1 MTQASG
7 LARVK
12 KILTSDLSTLG
23 GKKTTY
29 NKKTSK
35 KKSLFPKT
43 FIAMDLGSRYI
54 KVAVGKENGERL
66 VVDKLF
72 KLEAPRNTVSDGE
85 ISDKIRLTTM
95 IQNAVLNAGIK
106 AKDVNITGNSTLII
120 NREIVVPKAE
130 ENELGTLIEY
140 EIQQYLPINMND
152 YIVQY
157 QVLEEVISENVDK
170 LKVLVVTYPKR
181 MAKQYYDLAIN
192 SKLKPNALDV
202 NYNAIKKLLHNNI
215 LFNGDKNKKED
226 TIAVVDMGADTTDV
240 TIYKNNMPDFTR
252 IVKFGGSALDQE
264 IAKAYNIDIK
274 EAEQRKIAKAN
285 LENQYPIEDD
295 ILLNDLVKQFSQGLL
310 EELQRIFQFYRNKNV
325 GNKINKI
332 YIYGGTSR
340 ISGLSRFMENS
351 LTVPVKK
358 VSHLENITYT
368 KNCNPEEID
377 IYLNTLG
384 TIIRL

>member
-1 MTQASG
+1 MTKSSK
-7 LARVK
+7 LSRLK
-12 KILTSDLSTLG
+12 KILTSDISTLG

-29 NKKTSK
+29 KTKASK
-35 KKSLFPKT
+35 KKPLFPKT

-54 KVAVGKENGERL
+54 KFAVGKENGERL

-95 IQNAVLNAGIK
+95 IQNALLNAGIK

-130 ENELGTLIEY
+130 ESELGTLIQY

-157 QVLEEVISENVDK
+157 DVLEELQSENVDK

-181 MAKQYYDLAIN
+181 MAKQYYDLALN

-202 NYNAIKKLLHNNI
+202 NYNAIKKLLNKNI
-215 LFNGDKNKKED
+215 LFNGEKNKKED

-240 TIYKNNMPDFTR
+240 TIYKNNIPDFTR

-264 IAKAYNIDIK
+264 ISKAYNIDIK

-285 LENQYPIEDD
+285 LENTYPTEED
-295 ILLNDLVKQFSQGLL
+295 ILLNDLVKQFSQDLL

-325 GNKINKI
+325 GNNINKI

-340 ISGLSRFMENS
+340 ISGLARFMEYA

-358 VSHLENITYT
+358 ISCLENITCSKT
-368 KNCNPEEID
+368 CNTEEID
-377 IYLNTLG
+377 LYLNTLG